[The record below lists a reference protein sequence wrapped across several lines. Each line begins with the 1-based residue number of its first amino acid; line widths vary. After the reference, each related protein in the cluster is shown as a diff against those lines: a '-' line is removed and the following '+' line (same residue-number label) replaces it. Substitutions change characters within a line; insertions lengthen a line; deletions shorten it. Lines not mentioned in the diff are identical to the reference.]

1 MADIASDTFPSP
13 SQLLRTGGYS
23 EHTGDTVKRYM
34 EIRNTNNMADIA
46 SDTFLSPSQLLR
58 TGGYS
63 EHMYRGY
70 SQQIQG
76 NKEYKQYG

>member
-23 EHTGDTVKRYM
+23 EH
-34 EIRNTNNMADIA
+34 I
-46 SDTFLSPSQLLR
+46 
-58 TGGYS
+58 
-63 EHMYRGY
+63 YRGY

-76 NKEYKQYG
+76 NKEYKQYGGYCLRYLSLAQSTVT